1 MRNAAKAMYHGHP
14 GRDTGWKPVI
24 LACALVLLCSFASAR
39 ATNLPKT
46 AELLPPGTVLLVDVD
61 NFSQL
66 KQQFEKTNLYKL
78 YKDPAM
84 AAFVDDFKAKLRE
97 KTSKTDNKIVSAI
110 VDANL
115 LPQDRVAFALVL
127 NKQATDAGEPMV
139 LFITQ
144 WGENT
149 TKIKE
154 VVDKTVRKAV
164 EEGLYQRSEDY
175 RGVSIKTIIAE
186 GSARLGYGFS
196 SKLSYCFIDDC
207 LMGSEDIEL
216 LKFAIAHIKGA
227 SSPTLADD
235 TDYSTVVAA
244 IGPYHDID
252 FYVNIKKIIK
262 TAIAEDSTGDVQSII
277 ANLGLDNVVAVGC
290 SLGLNRAG
298 SSCCGKALVKI
309 EGGKRGICKM
319 LALETATFRA
329 PQFIPASA
337 YSVTFLN
344 LNIRKAY
351 DTLGNILTSFSPQ
364 SAAIMFTPLLPASPD
379 GQPPLELKT
388 DIIDH
393 LGSQIIIAQSTSKPF
408 SKDKMPT
415 ESLVALAVENRNAL
429 EKSLSRLHSQV
440 AANTPDATRE
450 LLGHTI
456 YLVSVPAVP
465 FFPTGMTP
473 MQGPP
478 GPSALQIHKLAFTV
492 TDTHLIFGTESTV
505 ERAIRTLGS
514 TEAALVA
521 SAEWFNN
528 AKSSIPSVAGLA
540 CLQDNVASS
549 ELFWWMMKESS
560 KTKTSSILVGP
571 NPALVFSQMGFDF
584 NTLPEFDAVRKYFG
598 SSAFYGA
605 SRPDGFLFEFKYLNP
620 TGTD

>member
-1 MRNAAKAMYHGHP
+1 MKNAAKAMYHGHP

-39 ATNLPKT
+39 AGVLPKT
-46 AELLPPGTVLLVDVD
+46 AGLIPPETVLLVDVD

-66 KQQFEKTNLYKL
+66 NQQFEETNLYKL

-97 KTSKTDNKIVSAI
+97 KIHGLDENDIFKTLYNADV
-110 VDANL
+110 
-115 LPQDRVAFALVL
+115 LPQGRVAVALVL
-127 NKQATDAGEPMV
+127 GEQSKDINKPPV
-139 LFITQ
+139 VFITQ
-144 WGENT
+144 WGNNIDRVKDAVKKMLEKNA
-149 TKIKE
+149 E
-154 VVDKTVRKAV
+154 LGGQRK
-164 EEGLYQRSEDY
+164 GSEDY
-175 RGVSIKTIIAE
+175 RGVDIETIVDE
-186 GSARLGYGFS
+186 DSVTF
-196 SKLSYCFIDDC
+196 SYCFIEDC
-207 LMGSEDIEL
+207 YIGATTADV
-216 LKFAIAHIKGA
+216 LKFVIAHIKGA
-227 SSPTLADD
+227 ASPTLADD
-235 TDYSTVVAA
+235 TDYSTAVAA
-244 IGPYHDID
+244 IGPYHDVD

-337 YSVTFLN
+337 YSVAFLN

-364 SAAIMFTPLLPASPD
+364 SAAVMYTPLLPASQD
-379 GQPPLELKT
+379 GQPGLGLKT

-440 AANTPDATRE
+440 IAPNIPDATRE

-456 YLVSVPAVP
+456 YLVSVPAAP
-465 FFPTGMTP
+465 FFPTGLTP

-478 GPSALQIHKLAFTV
+478 GPSAPQMLKLAFTV

-514 TEAALVA
+514 AGAALVA
-521 SAEWFNN
+521 SAKWFNN

-540 CLQDNVASS
+540 SLQDNVASS

-560 KTKTSSILVGP
+560 KTKTSSIPMGP

-598 SSAFYGA
+598 SSAFYGI
-605 SRPDGFLFEFKYLNP
+605 SRPDGFFFEFKYLNP